1 MIEIINLNLPPTM
14 YLSRMSPNSSLMKY
28 FLNFNLSDSLLF
40 LHHFRIFRPAIIVT
54 IRDIG
59 FKSVTIRGCTRF
71 VELVLNPHSIV
82 LLSVLDMQCLRYL
95 CLHSTLDLFTW
106 KCWFRF
112 KGTHLR
118 WYCRPS
124 VILLK
129 KFVDTAL
136 LRVCFWA
143 KEVCRIPWSI
153 IFNLIFQSFLLS
165 QIWDYLGWVLM
176 IYHRSRLISSK
187 VKRTI

>member
-1 MIEIINLNLPPTM
+1 MKCLMKYLKALLIEIIYLNLPPTK

-95 CLHSTLDLFTW
+95 CLHSTLDLFT
-106 KCWFRF
+106 
-112 KGTHLR
+112 
-118 WYCRPS
+118 
-124 VILLK
+124 
-129 KFVDTAL
+129 
-136 LRVCFWA
+136 
-143 KEVCRIPWSI
+143 
-153 IFNLIFQSFLLS
+153 
-165 QIWDYLGWVLM
+165 
-176 IYHRSRLISSK
+176 
-187 VKRTI
+187 